1 MLTELQKQ
9 KFPRLFEMYDADNNG
24 FIEQADFERFLET
37 YSQLRSWEPGSP
49 NYNSFQSK
57 LMSRWDSMQ
66 KFADTNRDNR
76 ISLEEW
82 LVYIEN
88 ILNDQDAYEAEIKGI
103 AGFVFSVFDTNGD
116 EQLDLEEY
124 RQWYRTASLD
134 ENYANEVFKRLN
146 LKDDES
152 ISKEKHIELI
162 DEFFRSEDPEAP
174 GNFVFG
180 QG

>member
-1 MLTELQKQ
+1 MLTEFQKQ
-9 KFPRLFEMYDADNNG
+9 KLPRLFEMYDADNNG

-82 LVYIEN
+82 LKYIEN
-88 ILNDQDAYEAEIKGI
+88 ILKDQGVYEAEIRGI

-116 EQLDLEEY
+116 DQLDLEEY
-124 RQWYRTASLD
+124 RQFYRTSGHD
-134 ENYANEVFKRLN
+134 ENMANEVFKRLN
-146 LKDDES
+146 FKDDDS
-152 ISKEKHIELI
+152 ITKEKHIELI
-162 DEFFRSEDPEAP
+162 DQFFYSEDPEAP
-174 GNFVFG
+174 GNFIFG